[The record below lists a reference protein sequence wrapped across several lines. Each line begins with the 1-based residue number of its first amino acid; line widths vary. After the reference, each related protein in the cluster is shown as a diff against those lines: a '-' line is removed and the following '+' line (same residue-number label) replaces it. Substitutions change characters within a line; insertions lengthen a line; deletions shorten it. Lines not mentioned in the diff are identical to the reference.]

1 MDAAPEGTTTT
12 MDPNENLREQRRL
25 VRRILDTD
33 DLSSKAGLAVRLAEL
48 VEALDEWISRG
59 GFLPAAGGGN

>member
-1 MDAAPEGTTTT
+1 V
-12 MDPNENLREQRRL
+12 DPQANLLEQRRL

-59 GFLPAAGGGN
+59 GFLPEAWGGN